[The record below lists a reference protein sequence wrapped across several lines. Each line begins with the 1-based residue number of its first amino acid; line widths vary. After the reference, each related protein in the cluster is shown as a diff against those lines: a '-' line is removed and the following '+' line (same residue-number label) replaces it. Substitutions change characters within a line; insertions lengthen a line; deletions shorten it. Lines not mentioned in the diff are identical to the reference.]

1 MKNNKYKA
9 IALDLD
15 GTLTDSNKMLPEK
28 NKEAIWKAIDAGCA
42 VILASGRPVLGISK
56 LAKELELD
64 KRGGYVLA
72 YNGGNIIDWK
82 TGEMLYER
90 MMPSE
95 CIHDICEQASVN
107 GVIALTYTPDE
118 IVAENDTDE
127 YMIKEAKCNGAAV
140 KKVDD
145 LEAFVD
151 YPVSKFLVVG
161 VHEKLLPVQA
171 ALLGKHGDVIDA
183 FFSEEYFLEV
193 VPKGVKKSA
202 SLESL
207 LLKLKIDRSELIAFG
222 DGMNDIPML
231 EYAGFS
237 VVMQNAYPEVKKYAD
252 YITLSNDECGVAH
265 AIKKFVL

>member
-15 GTLTDSNKMLPEK
+15 GTLTDSNKRLPEE
-28 NKEAIWKAIDAGCA
+28 NKEAVWKAIDAGCI
-42 VILASGRPVLGISK
+42 VILVSGRAIFGISK
-56 LAKELELD
+56 LAGELELD
-64 KRGGYVLA
+64 RRGGYVVA

-90 MMPSE
+90 MLPAE
-95 CIHDICEQASVN
+95 CIHDICEQASAN
-107 GVIALTYTPDE
+107 GVVALTYTPDG

-127 YMIKEAKCNGAAV
+127 YIMKEAKCNGSPIR
-140 KKVDD
+140 KVDN

-161 VHEKLLPVQA
+161 VHEKLRPVQE

-183 FFSEEYFLEV
+183 FFSEEYFLEI

-202 SLESL
+202 ALESL

-237 VVMQNAYPEVKKYAD
+237 VVMQNAYPGVKKYAD

-265 AIKKFVL
+265 AIEKFVL